1 MQGSFYNPANA
12 VTGKTKPPMPWNDNA
27 GPGPWGSP
35 PPNDGKKDGDRPRG
49 EESPPGGPKD
59 PGGSGGPPPVD
70 LGAIAERVAERLRQ
84 IFNGP
89 GRPRAITASALVL
102 VALWGLSGCYVVQPK
117 DQAVVTTFG
126 AYTRTASP
134 GLRYHLP
141 YPIEHAEMVPF
152 TSTQSLDIGGTASQP
167 VPDERLMLT
176 GDENIVDLSFTV
188 QWRVSDAAK
197 YSFNVYEPDSVIKD
211 VAESA
216 MREVV
221 GKTALTPIL
230 TNGRGLVQDQTRR
243 LMQQILDR
251 YAIGVTIQSVNIQ
264 TATTPGPV
272 LEAYRDVQ
280 RAAQNAESAAN
291 NARGEAAQIK
301 QAALGYREQVVREA
315 AGDAARFNQV
325 YEQYKL
331 APAVTRERLYIE
343 TMQRVLE
350 RSNKVIVDNKG
361 ANAPIIL
368 PSETFRPRT
377 SVSSASTA
385 EGAVR

>member
-1 MQGSFYNPANA
+1 
-12 VTGKTKPPMPWNDNA
+12 MPWNDNA

-35 PPNDGKKDGDRPRG
+35 PPDDGKKDGERSRNEGPR
-49 EESPPGGPKD
+49 PGGG
-59 PGGSGGPPPVD
+59 PGAPPPPIDVNALLD
-70 LGAIAERVAERLRQ
+70 RLTQTLRRT
-84 IFNGP
+84 FGGP
-89 GRPRAITASALVL
+89 GRQRAIAGSVLGL
-102 VALWGLSGCYVVQPK
+102 VALWALSGCYVVQPK
-117 DQAVVTTFG
+117 EQAVVTTFG
-126 AYTRTASP
+126 AYTRTAGP

-141 YPIEHAEMVPF
+141 FPIERAELVSV
-152 TSTQSLDIGGTASQP
+152 TATQALDVGGTAAAP

-197 YSFNVYEPDSVIKD
+197 YTFNVYEPDAVIKD

-230 TNGRGLVQDQTRR
+230 TTGRGQLQAETKR

-251 YAIGVTIQSVNIQ
+251 YDIGVSIQNVNIQ

-280 RAAQNAESAAN
+280 RAAQNAQSAAN
-291 NARGEAAQIK
+291 NARGEAAQIT

-343 TMQRVLE
+343 TMQRVLAS
-350 RSNKVIVDNKG
+350 SNKVIIDSKG
-361 ANAPIIL
+361 ANAPVIL
-368 PSETFRPRT
+368 PSDTFRPRT
-377 SVSSASTA
+377 SISNAAAA

>member
-1 MQGSFYNPANA
+1 
-12 VTGKTKPPMPWNDNA
+12 MPWNDNA

-35 PPNDGKKDGDRPRG
+35 PPNDGKKDDDRPKSDAPR
-49 EESPPGGPKD
+49 PVTPK
-59 PGGSGGPPPVD
+59 GSGGPPPPLD
-70 LGAIAERVAERLRQ
+70 LTAVIDRLTERLRQ
-84 IFNGP
+84 TFTGP
-89 GRPRAITASALVL
+89 GRPRAIVASVVALA
-102 VALWGLSGCYVVQPK
+102 ALWGLSGCYVVQPK

-126 AYTRTASP
+126 AYSRTAGP

-141 YPIEHAEMVPF
+141 YPIERAEMVPF
-152 TSTQSLDIGGTASQP
+152 TSTQSLDIGGTAASP
-167 VPDERLMLT
+167 VSDERLMLT

-197 YSFNVYEPDSVIKD
+197 YTFNVYQPDGVIKD

-230 TNGRGLVQDQTRR
+230 TNGRGQVQDQTRR
-243 LMQQILDR
+243 LMQQIVDR
-251 YAIGVTIQSVNIQ
+251 YDMGVAIQSVNIQ
-264 TATTPGPV
+264 TATTPTPV

-280 RAAQNAESAAN
+280 RAAQNAQSAAN
-291 NARGEAAQIK
+291 NARGEAAQIT

-350 RSNKVIVDNKG
+350 KSNKVIVDNKG

-368 PSETFRPRT
+368 PSETFRPRA
-377 SVSSASTA
+377 SVSNAAAA

>member
-1 MQGSFYNPANA
+1 
-12 VTGKTKPPMPWNDNA
+12 MPWNDNA

-35 PPNDGKKDGDRPRG
+35 PPNDGKKDGDRPRS
-49 EESPPGGPKD
+49 EEPRPGAPKGPGGGPN
-59 PGGSGGPPPVD
+59 GGSGGPPPPVD
-70 LGAIAERVAERLRQ
+70 LNAIVDRLTDRMRQ
-84 IFNGP
+84 TFNGP
-89 GRPRAITASALVL
+89 GRPRAIAISALVL
-102 VALWGLSGCYVVQPK
+102 VGLWGLSGCYVVQPK

-126 AYTRTASP
+126 AYSRTAGP

-141 YPIEHAEMVPF
+141 YPIEQADMVPF
-152 TSTQSLDIGGTASQP
+152 TSTQSMDIGGSAAQP

-197 YSFNVYEPDSVIKD
+197 YSFNVFEPDTVIKD

-221 GKTALTPIL
+221 GRTALTPIL
-230 TNGRGLVQDQTRR
+230 TNGRGQVQDQTRR

-251 YAIGVTIQSVNIQ
+251 YAAGVTIQSVNIQ

-301 QAALGYREQVVREA
+301 QAALGYREKVVREA

-350 RSNKVIVDNKG
+350 RSNKIIVDSKG
-361 ANAPIIL
+361 ASAPIIL
-368 PSETFRPRT
+368 PPDAFRPRAAT
-377 SVSSASTA
+377 ASPA
-385 EGAVR
+385 AVQGAAR

>member
-1 MQGSFYNPANA
+1 
-12 VTGKTKPPMPWNDNA
+12 MPWNDNA

-35 PPNDGKKDGDRPRG
+35 PPNDGKKDGDRPRSDEPRSG
-49 EESPPGGPKD
+49 GGGPRG
-59 PGGSGGPPPVD
+59 PGVPPPPVD
-70 LGAIAERVAERLRQ
+70 VNALIERLSQRLRQ
-84 IFNGP
+84 TFGGP
-89 GRPRAITASALVL
+89 GRSRAIALSAAGV
-102 VALWGLSGCYVVQPK
+102 VGLWALSGFYVVQPK
-117 DQAVVTTFG
+117 EQAVVTTFG
-126 AYTRTASP
+126 AYTRTAGP

-141 YPIEHAEMVPF
+141 YPIEATELVQV
-152 TSTQSLDIGGTASQP
+152 TATQALDVGGNASAP
-167 VPDERLMLT
+167 VSDERLMLT

-188 QWRVSDAAK
+188 QWHVSDAAK
-197 YSFNVYEPDSVIKD
+197 YTFNVRDPDAVIKA

-221 GKTALTPIL
+221 GKTPLTPIL
-230 TNGRGLVQDQTRR
+230 TNGRGQVQDQTER

-251 YAIGVTIQSVNIQ
+251 YDIGVSIQSVNIQ

-280 RAAQNAESAAN
+280 RAAQNAQSAAN

-315 AGDAARFNQV
+315 GGDAARFNQV

-343 TMQRVLE
+343 TMQRVLAN
-350 RSNKVIVDNKG
+350 SNKVIVDSKG
-361 ANAPIIL
+361 ANAPVIL
-368 PSETFRPRT
+368 PSDTFRPRT
-377 SVSSASTA
+377 STPNVNAA

>member
-1 MQGSFYNPANA
+1 
-12 VTGKTKPPMPWNDNA
+12 MPWNDNA

-35 PPNDGKKDGDRPRG
+35 PPNDGKKDGDKPKIEGPRPG
-49 EESPPGGPKD
+49 GGPKGPGGPPAPFD
-59 PGGSGGPPPVD
+59 VNAIVD
-70 LGAIAERVAERLRQ
+70 RVSERLRQ
-84 IFNGP
+84 TFNGP
-89 GRPRAITASALVL
+89 GRSRAIVVSVAAVAS
-102 VALWGLSGCYVVQPK
+102 LWALSGCYVVQPK
-117 DQAVVTTFG
+117 EQAVITTFG
-126 AYTRTASP
+126 AYTRTAGP

-141 YPIEHAEMVPF
+141 FPFEQAELVPF
-152 TSTQSLDIGGTASQP
+152 TTTQALDVGGTAAAP

-176 GDENIVDLSFTV
+176 GDENIVELSFTV
-188 QWRVSDAAK
+188 QWRVMDAAR
-197 YSFNVYEPDSVIKD
+197 YTFNVREPDGLIKD

-230 TNGRGLVQDQTRR
+230 TTGRGRVQDETKR

-251 YAIGVTIQSVNIQ
+251 YDIGVSIQNVNIQ

-280 RAAQNAESAAN
+280 RAAQNAQSAAN
-291 NARGEAAQIK
+291 NAGGEAAQIT

-315 AGDAARFNQV
+315 SGDAARFNQV

-343 TMQRVLE
+343 TMQRVLAN
-350 RSNKVIVDNKG
+350 SNKVIIDSKG
-361 ANAPIIL
+361 ANAPVIL

-377 SVSSASTA
+377 SAPNANAA

>member
-1 MQGSFYNPANA
+1 
-12 VTGKTKPPMPWNDNA
+12 MPWNDNA

-35 PPNDGKKDGDRPRG
+35 PPNDGKKDGDRPKGEDQRSGGGGPRG
-49 EESPPGGPKD
+49 PGGP
-59 PGGSGGPPPVD
+59 PSPVD
-70 LGAIAERVAERLRQ
+70 VNALLERLTARLRDT
-84 IFNGP
+84 FSGP
-89 GRPRAITASALVL
+89 GRSRAIALSAAAV
-102 VALWGLSGCYVVQPK
+102 VGLWGLSGCYVVQPK

-126 AYTRTASP
+126 AYSRTAGP

-141 YPIEHAEMVPF
+141 FPIERAEMVPF
-152 TSTQSLDIGGTASQP
+152 TSTQSLDIGGSAAQP

-188 QWRVSDAAK
+188 QWRVTDAAK
-197 YSFNVYEPDSVIKD
+197 YSFNVLEPDAVIKD

-230 TNGRGLVQDQTRR
+230 TNGRGQVQDQTKR
-243 LMQQILDR
+243 LMQQIVDR
-251 YAIGVTIQSVNIQ
+251 YAMGVTIQSVNIQ

-280 RAAQNAESAAN
+280 RAAQNAQSAAN

-350 RSNKVIVDNKG
+350 RSNKVIVDSKG

-368 PSETFRPRT
+368 PSETFRPR
-377 SVSSASTA
+377 VSASNAAAA

>member
-1 MQGSFYNPANA
+1 
-12 VTGKTKPPMPWNDNA
+12 MPWNDNA

-35 PPNDGKKDGDRPRG
+35 PPNDGKKDGDRSRG
-49 EESPPGGPKD
+49 EEPRPSPPRGSG
-59 PGGSGGPPPVD
+59 GGSGGPPSPVD
-70 LGAIAERVAERLRQ
+70 VNAIVERLTARLRQ
-84 IFNGP
+84 AFTGP
-89 GRPRAITASALVL
+89 ARPRAIAVSAAVL
-102 VALWGLSGCYVVQPK
+102 VGLWALSGCYVVQPK

-126 AYTRTASP
+126 AYSRTATP

-141 YPIEHAEMVPF
+141 FPIEHAEMVPV
-152 TSTQSLDIGGTASQP
+152 TSTQSLDIGGSVSQP
-167 VPDERLMLT
+167 VADERLMLT

-197 YSFNVYEPDSVIKD
+197 YSFNVYEPDTVIKD

-230 TNGRGLVQDQTRR
+230 TNGRGQVQDQTRR

-251 YAIGVTIQSVNIQ
+251 YDIGVSVQSVNIQ

-280 RAAQNAESAAN
+280 RAAQNAQSAAN
-291 NARGEAAQIK
+291 NARGEAAQVK

-350 RSNKVIVDNKG
+350 RSNKVIVDSKG

-377 SVSSASTA
+377 SVTNAAAA

>member
-1 MQGSFYNPANA
+1 
-12 VTGKTKPPMPWNDNA
+12 MPWNDNA

-35 PPNDGKKDGDRPRG
+35 PPNDGKKDGDRPRSDEPRSG
-49 EESPPGGPKD
+49 GGGPRG
-59 PGGSGGPPPVD
+59 PGGPPPPVD
-70 LGAIAERVAERLRQ
+70 INALIERLSQRLRQ
-84 IFNGP
+84 VFSGP
-89 GRPRAITASALVL
+89 GRSRAIALSAAGV
-102 VALWGLSGCYVVQPK
+102 VGLWGLSGFYVVQPK
-117 DQAVVTTFG
+117 EQAVITTFG
-126 AYTRTASP
+126 AYTRTAGP

-141 YPIEHAEMVPF
+141 YPIEEVGLVPV
-152 TSTQSLDIGGTASQP
+152 TATQALDVGGTVSAP

-188 QWRVSDAAK
+188 QWHVSDAAK
-197 YSFNVYEPDSVIKD
+197 YSFNVFEPDAVIKD

-221 GKTALTPIL
+221 GRTALTPIL
-230 TNGRGLVQDQTRR
+230 TNGRGQVQDQTKR

-251 YAIGVTIQSVNIQ
+251 YDIGVSIQNVNIQ

-280 RAAQNAESAAN
+280 RAAQNAQSAAN

-315 AGDAARFNQV
+315 GGDAARFNQV

-343 TMQRVLE
+343 TMQRVLAN
-350 RSNKVIVDNKG
+350 SNKVIVDSKG
-361 ANAPIIL
+361 ANAPVIL
-368 PSETFRPRT
+368 PSDTFRPRT
-377 SVSSASTA
+377 ATPNVNAA

>member
-1 MQGSFYNPANA
+1 
-12 VTGKTKPPMPWNDNA
+12 MPWNDNA

-35 PPNDGKKDGDRPRG
+35 PPNDGKKDGDRPRS
-49 EESPPGGPKD
+49 EEPRPNAPKGPSGPGGP
-59 PGGSGGPPPVD
+59 PPPVD
-70 LGAIAERVAERLRQ
+70 LNAILERVTDRLRQ
-84 IFNGP
+84 AFEGP
-89 GRPRAITASALVL
+89 GRPRAIAVSAAV
-102 VALWGLSGCYVVQPK
+102 VAGLWALSGFYVVQPK

-126 AYTRTASP
+126 AYSRTAGP

-141 YPIEHAEMVPF
+141 APIENAEIVPF
-152 TSTQSLDIGGTASQP
+152 TSTQSMDIGGSVSQP

-197 YSFNVYEPDSVIKD
+197 YSFNVIEPDTVIKD

-230 TNGRGLVQDQTRR
+230 TNGRGQVQDQTKR

-315 AGDAARFNQV
+315 GGDAARFNQV

-350 RSNKVIVDNKG
+350 KSNKVIVDSKG

-377 SVSSASTA
+377 PAASTTAA
-385 EGAVR
+385 EGVVR